1 MSKNLVIVESP
12 AKAKTIEK
20 FLGAD
25 YVVKSSI
32 GHIRDMPK
40 KDMGVNIE
48 NDFQPTYA
56 ISADK
61 KKVVADLKKSAKTAE
76 KIYLAT
82 DEDREGEAIA
92 WHLQQA
98 LSLAE
103 DTPRIVFH
111 EITKGA
117 ITDAISNPR
126 TINTDLVNAQ
136 QARRIIDRLVGFEIS
151 PVLWRKIS
159 GARSAGRVQ
168 SPVVRL
174 VVEREREISPVLWRK
189 ISGARSAGRVQ
200 SPVVRL
206 VVERE
211 REISAHSPVST
222 YKVKAN
228 LVNKTSQSLEVKLGK
243 DFDSREEALSFAEA
257 LLKSTLI
264 VESIDTKP
272 SKRSPKAP
280 FITSTLQQEASQKL
294 GFSVK
299 QTMSIAQN
307 LYREGAITYMRTD
320 SLNLSEV
327 AISAAQDEIISKYGK
342 DFHQA
347 RRYKTSSTGAQE
359 AHEAIRP
366 TDLTKPTILGLD
378 DQSAKLYSLI
388 YKRTLASQ
396 MSDAQLQKTKIN
408 ISISERSENFIA
420 DGEILSFAGF
430 LEVYDYIAAEDKLL
444 PEVSKGDELTLMDMS
459 SRESFSRAKPRY
471 TEASLVKEIEQ
482 MGIGRPSTF
491 ATMIT
496 TVQDRNYVVKDT
508 REGAQR
514 EYQMIEIADGVISQ
528 LTQTEN
534 TGAEK
539 NKLFP
544 TNVAYLLVDFLVKN
558 FRNIIGYEFTANLES
573 DFDLIAEES
582 KPWAGVIRNFY
593 EPFHEQ
599 IELAKDI
606 SRDETHGKRDLGED
620 PVSGKPVSVRF
631 GRYGAYAQIGTQDDE
646 EKPTFASL
654 RTGQDIENISLDE
667 AIELFKM
674 PRTVGE
680 TDGGEVIKANYGRFG
695 PYIQYG
701 KKYVSLKEVSPE
713 EVSLE
718 TALELIAA
726 KEKFDAERI
735 IKVFEDSEIQVLNGR
750 FGPYIW
756 NGKKR
761 GKGQKNVTVQ
771 KVFGDKEPADLSLEE
786 CKKAIEGKIKA
797 KKAKAKKS
805 KKKAPAKKK
814 ASS

>member
-136 QARRIIDRLVGFEIS
+136 QARRIIDRLVGF
-151 PVLWRKIS
+151 
-159 GARSAGRVQ
+159 
-168 SPVVRL
+168 
-174 VVEREREISPVLWRK
+174 EISPVLWRK

-680 TDGGEVIKANYGRFG
+680 TVDGEVIKANYGRFG

>member
-56 ISADK
+56 ISTDK

-174 VVEREREISPVLWRK
+174 VVEREREIS
-189 ISGARSAGRVQ
+189 
-200 SPVVRL
+200 
-206 VVERE
+206 
-211 REISAHSPVST
+211 AHSPVST

-228 LVNKTSQSLEVKLGK
+228 LENNSNQSLEVKLSK
-243 DFDSREEALSFAEA
+243 DFDSKEEALSFAED
-257 LLKSTLI
+257 LVKSELI

-327 AISAAQDEIISKYGK
+327 AISAAQDEIISKYGQE
-342 DFHQA
+342 FHQP

-396 MSDAQLQKTKIN
+396 MSDAQLQKTKIK

-430 LEVYDYIAAEDKLL
+430 LEVYDYITAEDRLL
-444 PEVSKGDELTLMDMS
+444 PELVKGDLLTLLDMS

-508 REGAQR
+508 REGVQR
-514 EYQMIEIADGVISQ
+514 EYQLIEIADSVISQ
-528 LTQTEN
+528 STQTEN

-544 TNVAYLLVDFLVKN
+544 TNVAYLLVDFLLKN
-558 FRNIIGYEFTANLES
+558 FRDIIGYEFTANLES

-620 PVSGKPVSVRF
+620 PASGKPVSVRF

-654 RTGQDIENISLDE
+654 RTGQDIENISLAE
-667 AIELFKM
+667 ALELFNM

-680 TDGGEVIKANYGRFG
+680 TDNGEIIKANYGRFG

-771 KVFGDKEPADLSLEE
+771 KVFGDKEPSDLTLEE
-786 CKKAIEGKIKA
+786 CKKAIEGKAKA
-797 KKAKAKKS
+797 KKAKAKKA
-805 KKKAPAKKK
+805 KKKAPVKKK
-814 ASS
+814 VSS

>member
-136 QARRIIDRLVGFEIS
+136 QARRIIDRLVGF
-151 PVLWRKIS
+151 
-159 GARSAGRVQ
+159 
-168 SPVVRL
+168 
-174 VVEREREISPVLWRK
+174 EISPVLWRK

-805 KKKAPAKKK
+805 KKKASAKKK

>member
-174 VVEREREISPVLWRK
+174 VVEREREIS
-189 ISGARSAGRVQ
+189 
-200 SPVVRL
+200 
-206 VVERE
+206 
-211 REISAHSPVST
+211 AHSPVST

-243 DFDSREEALSFAEA
+243 DFDSKEEALSFAEA
-257 LLKSTLI
+257 LLKSTLM

-347 RRYKTSSTGAQE
+347 RRYKTSSSGAQE

-786 CKKAIEGKIKA
+786 CKKSYRGKN
-797 KKAKAKKS
+797 
-805 KKKAPAKKK
+805 
-814 ASS
+814 

>member
-20 FLGAD
+20 FLGPD

-40 KDMGVNIE
+40 KDMGIDLN
-48 NDFQPTYA
+48 NNFLPTYA
-56 ISADK
+56 VSGDK
-61 KKVVADLKKSAKTAE
+61 RKIVSDLKKSVKAAE
-76 KIYLAT
+76 KVYLAT

-98 LSLAE
+98 LSLAN

-111 EITKGA
+111 EITKSA
-117 ITDAISNPR
+117 ISNAISNPR
-126 TINTDLVNAQ
+126 TINSDLVDAQ

-174 VVEREREISPVLWRK
+174 VVEREREIT
-189 ISGARSAGRVQ
+189 
-200 SPVVRL
+200 
-206 VVERE
+206 
-211 REISAHSPVST
+211 AHSPVKS
-222 YKVKAN
+222 YKVKATLADETN
-228 LVNKTSQSLEVKLGK
+228 ELFEAKLNEDFATKEDAQNFVNDMLQNNMHVV
-243 DFDSREEALSFAEA
+243 A
-257 LLKSTLI
+257 
-264 VESIDTKP
+264 VETKP

-307 LYREGAITYMRTD
+307 LYRDGAITYMRTD
-320 SLNLSEV
+320 SLNLSEE
-327 AISAAQDEIISKYGK
+327 AITAAKEVIVSSHGIE
-342 DFHQA
+342 FHQA
-347 RRYKTSSTGAQE
+347 RRYKTKSSSAQE

-366 TDLTKPTILGLD
+366 TDLTKTSILGLD

-396 MSDAQLQKTKIN
+396 MSDAQLQKTKI
-408 ISISERSENFIA
+408 SIDITNRNEHFVA
-420 DGEILSFAGF
+420 DGEVLSFSGF
-430 LEVYDYIAAEDKLL
+430 LKVYDYMTAEDKLL
-444 PEVSKGDELTLMDMS
+444 PRLDIGS
-459 SRESFSRAKPRY
+459 SLSLVGLIARESFSRAKPRY

-496 TVQDRNYVVKDT
+496 TVQDRNYVVKET
-508 REGAQR
+508 REGIQR
-514 EYQMIEIADGVISQ
+514 DYHQIEIVDGVISESIQ
-528 LTQTEN
+528 SET

-544 TNVAYLLVDFLVKN
+544 TSVAYILVDFLLKN

-573 DFDLIAEES
+573 DFDQIAEKS
-582 KPWAGVIRNFY
+582 KPWTGVVRDFY
-593 EPFHEQ
+593 DPFHEQ

-606 SRDETHGKRDLGED
+606 SRDETHGKRELGED
-620 PVSGKPVSVRF
+620 PTTGKTVSVRF
-631 GRYGAYAQIGTQDDE
+631 GRYGPFAQIGHQDDE

-654 RTGQDIENISLDE
+654 RKGQDIETITLVE
-667 AIELFKM
+667 ALELFKM
-674 PRTVGE
+674 PRILGE
-680 TDGGEVIKANYGRFG
+680 TYDGETVKANYGRFG

-701 KKYVSLKEVSPE
+701 KKYVSLKDISPE
-713 EVSLE
+713 EVTFE

-735 IKVFEDSEIQVLNGR
+735 IKVFDDSDIQILNGR

-761 GKGQKNVTVQ
+761 GKGQKNVTVE
-771 KVFGDKEPADLSLEE
+771 KVFGNKAPIDLTLEE
-786 CKKAIEGKIKA
+786 CIKAIDGKVKS
-797 KKAKAKKS
+797 KS
-805 KKKAPAKKK
+805 KKRKKRVGSK
-814 ASS
+814 KETSSNQ

>member
-1 MSKNLVIVESP
+1 MSQNLVIVESP

-20 FLGAD
+20 FLGPG
-25 YVVKSSI
+25 YIVKSSI

-40 KDMGVNIE
+40 KDMGIDIE
-48 NDFQPTYA
+48 NNFQPTYT
-56 ISADK
+56 ISTDK
-61 KKVVADLKKSAKTAE
+61 KKVVADLKKSAKAAT

-117 ITDAISNPR
+117 ITEAISKPR

-174 VVEREREISPVLWRK
+174 VVEREREISAHTPTSSHKVKVTLTNS
-189 ISGARSAGRVQ
+189 IGESLEARLSEDFKSKESAMDFVQ
-200 SPVVRL
+200 SIL
-206 VVERE
+206 D
-211 REISAHSPVST
+211 ST
-222 YKVKAN
+222 MK
-228 LVNKTSQSLEVKLGK
+228 
-243 DFDSREEALSFAEA
+243 
-257 LLKSTLI
+257 
-264 VESIDTKP
+264 VESVETKP

-307 LYREGAITYMRTD
+307 LYREGVITYMRTD
-320 SLNLSEV
+320 SLTLSEL
-327 AISAAQDEIISKYGK
+327 AITTAQEVIVSKFGG
-342 DFHQA
+342 DHHHA
-347 RRYKTSSTGAQE
+347 RKYKTNSTSAQE

-378 DQSAKLYSLI
+378 EQSAKLYSLI

-408 ISISERSENFIA
+408 INISNRSERFIA
-420 DGEILSFAGF
+420 EGEMLTFGGF
-430 LEVYDYIAAEDKLL
+430 LEVYDYMAAEDKLL
-444 PEVSKGDELTLMDMS
+444 PKIDKGDALSLMDLTS
-459 SRESFSRAKPRY
+459 KESFSRAKPRY

-496 TVQDRNYVVKDT
+496 TVQDRNYVLKDT
-508 REGAQR
+508 REGIQR
-514 EYQMIEIADGVISQ
+514 DYQLIEIVDGVISESI
-528 LTQTEN
+528 QTET

-558 FRNIIGYEFTANLES
+558 FRNIIGYEFTANLET

-582 KPWAGVIRNFY
+582 KSWADVIGNFY
-593 EPFHEQ
+593 DPFHKQ

-606 SRDETHGKRDLGED
+606 SRDETHGKRDLGVD
-620 PVSGKPVSVRF
+620 PVSGKNVSVRF
-631 GRYGAYAQIGTQDDE
+631 GRYGAFAQIGHQDDE

-654 RTGQDIENISLDE
+654 RTGQDIENITLAE

-674 PRTVGE
+674 PRTIGE
-680 TDGGEVIKANYGRFG
+680 TDEGEIIKANYGRFG

-713 EVSLE
+713 EVTLE
-718 TALELIAA
+718 TALELIIA

-735 IKVFEDSEIQVLNGR
+735 IKVFDDSDIQVLNGR

-761 GKGQKNVTVQ
+761 GKGQKNVTVL
-771 KVFGDKEPADLSLEE
+771 KVFGDKAPIDLTLEE

-797 KKAKAKKS
+797 KSKAKKS
-805 KKKAPAKKK
+805 KQKSTVKKK
-814 ASS
+814 ASK

>member
-20 FLGAD
+20 FLGPD

-40 KDMGVNIE
+40 KDMGVDIE
-48 NDFQPTYA
+48 NNFQPSYA

-61 KKVVADLKKSAKTAE
+61 KKVVADLKKSVKTAT
-76 KIYLAT
+76 KIFLAT

-117 ITDAISNPR
+117 ITAAINNPR
-126 TINTDLVNAQ
+126 TIDTDLVNAQ

-168 SPVVRL
+168 SPVVR
-174 VVEREREISPVLWRK
+174 I
-189 ISGARSAGRVQ
+189 
-200 SPVVRL
+200 

-211 REISAHSPVST
+211 REISAHSST
-222 YKVKAN
+222 SSHKVKAN
-228 LVNKTSQSLEVKLGK
+228 LSNSSNNFLEVKLSV
-243 DFDSREEALSFAEA
+243 DFKSKEDALSFAENV
-257 LLKSTLI
+257 LLAELKVNS
-264 VESIDTKP
+264 VDTKP

-320 SLNLSEV
+320 SLNLSET
-327 AISAAQDEIISKYGK
+327 AITAAQEVIVSKFGSE
-342 DFHQA
+342 FHQA
-347 RRYKTSSTGAQE
+347 RRYKTNSSGAQE

-366 TDLTKPTILGLD
+366 TDLTKESILGLD
-378 DQSAKLYSLI
+378 DQSTKLYSLI

-408 ISISERSENFIA
+408 INISNRSEHFIA
-420 DGEILSFAGF
+420 DGEVLSFAGF
-430 LEVYDYIAAEDKLL
+430 LEVYDYMAAEDKLL
-444 PEVSKGDELTLMDMS
+444 PEVSKGDLLTLVDLAS
-459 SRESFSRAKPRY
+459 KESFSRAKPRF

-496 TVQDRNYVVKDT
+496 TVQDRNYVVKET
-508 REGAQR
+508 REGVQR
-514 EYQMIEIADGVISQ
+514 DYQLIEIEDGVISESI
-528 LTQTEN
+528 QTET

-558 FRNIIGYEFTANLES
+558 FSNIIGYEFTANLES

-582 KPWAGVIRNFY
+582 KPWAGVIRDFY
-593 EPFHEQ
+593 EPFHAQ

-631 GRYGAYAQIGTQDDE
+631 GRYGAFAQIGHQDDE
-646 EKPTFASL
+646 EKPTFSSL
-654 RTGQDIENISLDE
+654 RTGQDIENITLAE

-680 TDGGEVIKANYGRFG
+680 TADGETIKANYGRFG

-701 KKYVSLKEVSPE
+701 KKYVSLKEISPE
-713 EVSLE
+713 EVTLE
-718 TALELIAA
+718 EALELIVV
-726 KEKFDAERI
+726 KEKLDAERI
-735 IKVFEDSEIQVLNGR
+735 IKVFEDSDIQVLNGR
-750 FGPYIW
+750 FGPYVW

-771 KVFGDKEPADLSLEE
+771 KVFGDKAPIDLTLEE
-786 CKKAIEGKIKA
+786 CKKAIDGKIKA
-797 KKAKAKKS
+797 KAKAKKA
-805 KKKAPAKKK
+805 KKKPAAKKK

>member
-1 MSKNLVIVESP
+1 MSQNLVIVESP

-20 FLGAD
+20 FLGPG
-25 YVVKSSI
+25 YIVKSSI

-40 KDMGVNIE
+40 KDMGIDIE
-48 NDFQPTYA
+48 NNFQPTYT
-56 ISADK
+56 ISTDK
-61 KKVVADLKKSAKTAE
+61 KKVVADLKKSAKAAT

-117 ITDAISNPR
+117 ITEAISKPR

-174 VVEREREISPVLWRK
+174 VVEREREIS
-189 ISGARSAGRVQ
+189 
-200 SPVVRL
+200 
-206 VVERE
+206 
-211 REISAHSPVST
+211 AHTPTSSH
-222 YKVKAN
+222 KVKATLTN
-228 LVNKTSQSLEVKLGK
+228 SIGESLEARLSE
-243 DFDSREEALSFAEA
+243 DFKSKESAMDFVQSILDSTM
-257 LLKSTLI
+257 K
-264 VESIDTKP
+264 VESVETKP

-307 LYREGAITYMRTD
+307 LYREGVITYMRTD
-320 SLNLSEV
+320 SLTLSEL
-327 AISAAQDEIISKYGK
+327 AITTAQEVIVSKFGG
-342 DFHQA
+342 DHHHA
-347 RRYKTSSTGAQE
+347 RKYKTNSTSAQE

-378 DQSAKLYSLI
+378 EQSAKLYSLI

-408 ISISERSENFIA
+408 INISNRSERFIA
-420 DGEILSFAGF
+420 EGEMLTFGGF
-430 LEVYDYIAAEDKLL
+430 LEVYDYMAAEDKLL
-444 PEVSKGDELTLMDMS
+444 PKIDKGDALSLMDLTS
-459 SRESFSRAKPRY
+459 KESFSRAKPRY

-496 TVQDRNYVVKDT
+496 TVQDRNYVLKDT
-508 REGAQR
+508 REGVQR
-514 EYQMIEIADGVISQ
+514 DYQLIEIVDGVISESI
-528 LTQTEN
+528 QTET

-558 FRNIIGYEFTANLES
+558 FRNIIGYEFTANLET

-582 KPWAGVIRNFY
+582 KSWADVIGNFY
-593 EPFHEQ
+593 DPFHKQ

-606 SRDETHGKRDLGED
+606 SRDETHGKRDLGVD
-620 PVSGKPVSVRF
+620 PVSGKNVSVRF
-631 GRYGAYAQIGTQDDE
+631 GRYGAFAQIGHQDDE

-654 RTGQDIENISLDE
+654 RTGQDIENITLAE

-674 PRTVGE
+674 PRTIGE
-680 TDGGEVIKANYGRFG
+680 TDEGEIIKANYGRFG

-713 EVSLE
+713 EVTLE
-718 TALELIAA
+718 TALELIIA

-735 IKVFEDSEIQVLNGR
+735 IKVFDDSDIQVLNGR

-761 GKGQKNVTVQ
+761 GKGQKNVTVL
-771 KVFGDKEPADLSLEE
+771 KVFGDKAPIDLTLEE

-797 KKAKAKKS
+797 KSKAKKS
-805 KKKAPAKKK
+805 KQKSAVKKK
-814 ASS
+814 ASK

>member
-1 MSKNLVIVESP
+1 MSQNLVIVESP

-20 FLGAD
+20 FLGPG
-25 YVVKSSI
+25 YIVKSSI

-40 KDMGVNIE
+40 KDMGIDIE
-48 NDFQPTYA
+48 NNFQPTYT
-56 ISADK
+56 ISTDK
-61 KKVVADLKKSAKTAE
+61 KKVVADLKKSAKAAT

-117 ITDAISNPR
+117 ITEAISKPR

-174 VVEREREISPVLWRK
+174 VVEREREISVHKPT
-189 ISGARSAGRVQ
+189 SS
-200 SPVVRL
+200 
-206 VVERE
+206 
-211 REISAHSPVST
+211 H
-222 YKVKAN
+222 KVKATLTN
-228 LVNKTSQSLEVKLGK
+228 SIGESLEARLSE
-243 DFDSREEALSFAEA
+243 DF
-257 LLKSTLI
+257 KSKENAMDFVQSILVSTMK
-264 VESIDTKP
+264 VESVETKP

-307 LYREGAITYMRTD
+307 LYREGVITYMRTD
-320 SLNLSEV
+320 SLTLSEL
-327 AISAAQDEIISKYGK
+327 AITAAQEVIVSKFGG
-342 DFHQA
+342 DHHHA
-347 RRYKTSSTGAQE
+347 RKYKTNSTSAQE

-378 DQSAKLYSLI
+378 EQSAKLYSLI

-408 ISISERSENFIA
+408 INISNRSERFIA
-420 DGEILSFAGF
+420 EGEMLTFGGF
-430 LEVYDYIAAEDKLL
+430 LEVYDYMAAEDKLL
-444 PEVSKGDELTLMDMS
+444 PKIDKGDALSLMDLTS
-459 SRESFSRAKPRY
+459 KESFSRAKPRY

-496 TVQDRNYVVKDT
+496 TVQDRNYVLKDT
-508 REGAQR
+508 REGVQR
-514 EYQMIEIADGVISQ
+514 DYQLIEIVDGVISKSI
-528 LTQTEN
+528 QTET

-558 FRNIIGYEFTANLES
+558 FRNIIGYEFTANLET

-582 KPWAGVIRNFY
+582 KSWADVIRNFY
-593 EPFHEQ
+593 DPFHKQ

-620 PVSGKPVSVRF
+620 PVSGKNVSVRF
-631 GRYGAYAQIGTQDDE
+631 GRYGAFAQIGHQDDE

-654 RTGQDIENISLDE
+654 RTGQDIENITLAE

-674 PRTVGE
+674 PRTIGE
-680 TDGGEVIKANYGRFG
+680 TDEGEIIKANYGRFG

-713 EVSLE
+713 EVTLE
-718 TALELIAA
+718 TALELIIA

-735 IKVFEDSEIQVLNGR
+735 IKVFDDSDIQVLNGR

-771 KVFGDKEPADLSLEE
+771 KVFGDKAPIDLTLEE

-797 KKAKAKKS
+797 KSKAKKS
-805 KKKAPAKKK
+805 KQKSAVKKK
-814 ASS
+814 ASK

>member
-174 VVEREREISPVLWRK
+174 VVEREREIS
-189 ISGARSAGRVQ
+189 
-200 SPVVRL
+200 
-206 VVERE
+206 
-211 REISAHSPVST
+211 AHSPVST

-243 DFDSREEALSFAEA
+243 DFDSREEALAFAEA

-667 AIELFKM
+667 AIELFNM

>member
-1 MSKNLVIVESP
+1 MSQNLVIVESP

-20 FLGAD
+20 FLGPG
-25 YVVKSSI
+25 YIVKSSI

-40 KDMGVNIE
+40 KDMGIDIE
-48 NDFQPTYA
+48 NNFQPTYT
-56 ISADK
+56 ISTDK
-61 KKVVADLKKSAKTAE
+61 KKVVADLKKSAKAAT

-117 ITDAISNPR
+117 ITEAISKPR

-174 VVEREREISPVLWRK
+174 VVEREREISAHTPTSSHKVKVTLTNS
-189 ISGARSAGRVQ
+189 IGESLEARLSEDFKSKESAMDFVQ
-200 SPVVRL
+200 SIL
-206 VVERE
+206 D
-211 REISAHSPVST
+211 ST
-222 YKVKAN
+222 MK
-228 LVNKTSQSLEVKLGK
+228 
-243 DFDSREEALSFAEA
+243 
-257 LLKSTLI
+257 
-264 VESIDTKP
+264 VESVETKP

-307 LYREGAITYMRTD
+307 LYREGVITYMRTD
-320 SLNLSEV
+320 SLTLSEL
-327 AISAAQDEIISKYGK
+327 AITAAQEVIVSKFGG
-342 DFHQA
+342 DHHHA
-347 RRYKTSSTGAQE
+347 RKYKTNSTSAQE

-378 DQSAKLYSLI
+378 EQSAKLYSLI

-408 ISISERSENFIA
+408 INISNRSERFIA
-420 DGEILSFAGF
+420 EGEMLTFGGF
-430 LEVYDYIAAEDKLL
+430 LEVYDYMAAEDKLL
-444 PEVSKGDELTLMDMS
+444 PKIDKGDALSLMDLTS
-459 SRESFSRAKPRY
+459 KESFSRAKPRY

-496 TVQDRNYVVKDT
+496 TVQDRNYVLKDT
-508 REGAQR
+508 REGIQR
-514 EYQMIEIADGVISQ
+514 DYQLIEIVDGVISESI
-528 LTQTEN
+528 QTET

-558 FRNIIGYEFTANLES
+558 FRNIIGYEFTANLET

-582 KPWAGVIRNFY
+582 KSWADVIGNFY
-593 EPFHEQ
+593 DPFHKQ

-606 SRDETHGKRDLGED
+606 SRDETHGKRDLGVD
-620 PVSGKPVSVRF
+620 PVSGKNVSVRF
-631 GRYGAYAQIGTQDDE
+631 GRYGAFAQIGHQDDE

-654 RTGQDIENISLDE
+654 RTGQDIENITLAE

-674 PRTVGE
+674 PRTIGE
-680 TDGGEVIKANYGRFG
+680 TDEGEIIKANYGRFG

-713 EVSLE
+713 EVTLE
-718 TALELIAA
+718 TALELIIA

-735 IKVFEDSEIQVLNGR
+735 IKVFDDSDIQVLNGR

-761 GKGQKNVTVQ
+761 GKGQKNVTVL
-771 KVFGDKEPADLSLEE
+771 KVFGDKAPIDLTLEE

-797 KKAKAKKS
+797 KSKAKKS
-805 KKKAPAKKK
+805 KQKSTVKKK
-814 ASS
+814 ASK

>member
-1 MSKNLVIVESP
+1 MSYNLPDENGHFDQYGGIFVAETLMSAVTELNEAYEKYKDDPEFLKEFEYDLKHYVGRETPLYYAENLTKKIGG
-12 AKAKTIEK
+12 AKIYLKREDLNHTGAHKVNNTIGQALLAKRMGKTRIIAETGAGQHGVASATIAARLGLECVVYMGEVDVVRQVQNVYRMK
-20 FLGAD
+20 LLGAT
-25 YVVKSSI
+25 VVPVSSGSKTLKDALNEAMRDWVTNIDDTYYII
-32 GHIRDMPK
+32 GTV
-40 KDMGVNIE
+40 G
-48 NDFQPTYA
+48 
-56 ISADK
+56 ADK

-76 KIYLAT
+76 KIFLAT

-98 LSLAE
+98 LSLDL

-117 ITDAISNPR
+117 ITAAIKNPR
-126 TINTDLVNAQ
+126 TINTDLVDAQ

-174 VVEREREISPVLWRK
+174 VVEREREISAHTP
-189 ISGARSAGRVQ
+189 IS
-200 SPVVRL
+200 
-206 VVERE
+206 
-211 REISAHSPVST
+211 T
-222 YKVKAN
+222 FKVKAN
-228 LVNKTSQSLEVKLGK
+228 LANKNNQNLEVKLSK
-243 DFDSREEALSFAEA
+243 EFSSKEDALSFAEA
-257 LLKSTLI
+257 LLEADLI
-264 VESIDTKP
+264 VDLVDTKP

-327 AISAAQDEIISKYGK
+327 AITAAQEEIVSKYGK
-342 DFHQA
+342 QFHQA
-347 RRYKTSSTGAQE
+347 RRYKTSSSGAQE

-378 DQSAKLYSLI
+378 DQSSKLYSLI

-396 MSDAQLQKTKIN
+396 MSDAQLQKTKVTIN
-408 ISISERSENFIA
+408 ISGRSEHFIA
-420 DGEILSFAGF
+420 DGEVLSFAGF
-430 LEVYDYIAAEDKLL
+430 LEVYDYMSSDDKLL
-444 PEVSKGDELTLMDMS
+444 PEISKSDMLTLIDMN

-508 REGAQR
+508 RDGIQR
-514 EYQMIEIADGVISQ
+514 EYQCVEISEGNISE
-528 LTQTEN
+528 LTQTET

-544 TNVAYLLVDFLVKN
+544 TNVAYLLVDFLLKN

-582 KPWAGVIRNFY
+582 KSWTGVVRNFY

-606 SRDETHGKRDLGED
+606 SRDETHGKRELGED

-631 GRYGAYAQIGTQDDE
+631 GRYGAFARVKRSVTTVVYAPELLGSYIAGVESSETCNSAVGTSLGSGTSVISFE
-646 EKPTFASL
+646 EL
-654 RTGQDIENISLDE
+654 L
-667 AIELFKM
+667 
-674 PRTVGE
+674 
-680 TDGGEVIKANYGRFG
+680 
-695 PYIQYG
+695 
-701 KKYVSLKEVSPE
+701 
-713 EVSLE
+713 
-718 TALELIAA
+718 
-726 KEKFDAERI
+726 
-735 IKVFEDSEIQVLNGR
+735 
-750 FGPYIW
+750 
-756 NGKKR
+756 
-761 GKGQKNVTVQ
+761 VT
-771 KVFGDKEPADLSLEE
+771 S
-786 CKKAIEGKIKA
+786 
-797 KKAKAKKS
+797 
-805 KKKAPAKKK
+805 
-814 ASS
+814 

>member
-20 FLGAD
+20 FLGPD
-25 YVVKSSI
+25 YIVKSSI

-40 KDMGVNIE
+40 KDMGVSIE

-56 ISADK
+56 ISSDK
-61 KKVVADLKKSAKTAE
+61 KKVVADLKKSAKSAD
-76 KIYLAT
+76 KIFLAT

-98 LSLAE
+98 LSLDI

-117 ITDAISNPR
+117 ITEAIRNPR
-126 TINTDLVNAQ
+126 TINTDLVDAQ

-174 VVEREREISPVLWRK
+174 VVEREREIS
-189 ISGARSAGRVQ
+189 
-200 SPVVRL
+200 
-206 VVERE
+206 
-211 REISAHSPVST
+211 AHTPVST
-222 YKVKAN
+222 FKVKAN
-228 LVNKTSQSLEVKLGK
+228 LANKNNQNLEAKLSK
-243 DFDSREEALSFAEA
+243 EFSSKEEALSFTEA
-257 LLKSTLI
+257 LLKAELI
-264 VESIDTKP
+264 VDLVDTKP

-320 SLNLSEV
+320 SLSLSEV
-327 AISAAQDEIISKYGK
+327 AITAAQEEIISKYGK
-342 DFHQA
+342 QFHQA
-347 RRYKTSSTGAQE
+347 RRYKTSSSGAQE

-396 MSDAQLQKTKIN
+396 MSDAKLQKTKVNIN
-408 ISISERSENFIA
+408 ISGRSEHFIA
-420 DGEILSFAGF
+420 VGEVLSFPGF
-430 LEVYDYIAAEDKLL
+430 LEVYDYMSSDDKLL
-444 PEVSKGDELTLMDMS
+444 PEISKNDILTLIDMS

-508 REGAQR
+508 REGVQR
-514 EYQMIEIADGVISQ
+514 EYKLIEISNGNISE
-528 LTQTEN
+528 LTQTEI

-544 TNVAYLLVDFLVKN
+544 TNVAYLLVDFLLKN

-573 DFDLIAEES
+573 DFDLIAEDS
-582 KPWAGVIRNFY
+582 KPWTGVVRNFY

-606 SRDETHGKRDLGED
+606 SRDETHGKRELGED

-631 GRYGAYAQIGTQDDE
+631 GRYGAFAQIGRQDDE
-646 EKPTFASL
+646 EKPIFASL
-654 RTGQDIENISLDE
+654 RTGQDIENITLLE
-667 AIELFKM
+667 ALELFKM

-680 TDGGEVIKANYGRFG
+680 TEAGETIKANYGRFG

-701 KKYVSLKEVSPE
+701 KKYVSLKEDIPE
-713 EVSLE
+713 EVTLE

-761 GKGQKNVTVQ
+761 GKGQKNVTVT

-797 KKAKAKKS
+797 KAKPKKR
-805 KKKAPAKKK
+805 KKKAAPKKNK
-814 ASS
+814 

>member
-32 GHIRDMPK
+32 GHIRDLPK

-174 VVEREREISPVLWRK
+174 VVEREREIS
-189 ISGARSAGRVQ
+189 
-200 SPVVRL
+200 
-206 VVERE
+206 
-211 REISAHSPVST
+211 AHSPVST

-228 LVNKTSQSLEVKLGK
+228 LVNKSNQDLEVKLAK
-243 DFDSREEALSFAEA
+243 DFASKEEALSFAEA
-257 LLKSTLI
+257 LLKSELI
-264 VESIDTKP
+264 VESIETKP

-327 AISAAQDEIISKYGK
+327 AISAAEAEIISKYGK
-342 DFHQA
+342 DIHQA
-347 RRYKTSSTGAQE
+347 RRYKTSSSGAQE

-366 TDLTKPTILGLD
+366 TDLTKPSILGLD

-444 PEVSKGDELTLMDMS
+444 PEVSKGDLLTLLDMS

-508 REGAQR
+508 REGVQR
-514 EYQMIEIADGVISQ
+514 EYQLIEIADGAISQ

-544 TNVAYLLVDFLVKN
+544 TNVAYLLVDFLLKN
-558 FRNIIGYEFTANLES
+558 FRIIIGYEFTANLES

-654 RTGQDIENISLDE
+654 RTGQDIENISLAE

-674 PRTVGE
+674 PRTVGQ
-680 TDGGEVIKANYGRFG
+680 TDSGEVIKANYGRFG

-735 IKVFEDSEIQVLNGR
+735 IKIFEDSEIQVLNGR

-771 KVFGDKEPADLSLEE
+771 KVFGDKAPVDLTLEE
-786 CKKAIEGKIKA
+786 CKKAIEGKVKA
-797 KKAKAKKS
+797 KKAKAKKA

-814 ASS
+814 VSS

>member
-174 VVEREREISPVLWRK
+174 VVEREREIS
-189 ISGARSAGRVQ
+189 
-200 SPVVRL
+200 
-206 VVERE
+206 
-211 REISAHSPVST
+211 AHSPVST

-228 LVNKTSQSLEVKLGK
+228 LVNKSNQSLEVKLGK
-243 DFDSREEALSFAEA
+243 DFDSKEAAISFAED
-257 LLKSTLI
+257 LLRSELS
-264 VESIDTKP
+264 VESIETKP

-327 AISAAQDEIISKYGK
+327 AISAAEDEIISKYGK
-342 DFHQA
+342 DFHQV

-444 PEVSKGDELTLMDMS
+444 PEVAKGDVLSLLDMS

-508 REGAQR
+508 REGVQR
-514 EYQMIEIADGVISQ
+514 DYQLIEIADGAISQ

-544 TNVAYLLVDFLVKN
+544 TNVAYLLVDFLLKN

-582 KPWAGVIRNFY
+582 KPWSGVIRNFY

-631 GRYGAYAQIGTQDDE
+631 GRYGAYAQIGTQEDE

-654 RTGQDIENISLDE
+654 RTGQDIENISLAE
-667 AIELFKM
+667 ALELFKM

-680 TDGGEVIKANYGRFG
+680 TENGEVIKANYGRFG

-735 IKVFEDSEIQVLNGR
+735 IKIFEDSEIQVLNGR

-771 KVFGDKEPADLSLEE
+771 KVFGDKEPADLTLEE

-797 KKAKAKKS
+797 KKAKAKKA

-814 ASS
+814 VSG